1 MTIAEAVISKV
12 LQLSPEQ
19 QQQVLTFVEGL
30 ETPQTSKEPRESL
43 YGLWKDL
50 DIDLSEEEIAA
61 ARQEMWGRVER
72 ENFE

>member
-30 ETPQTSKEPRESL
+30 ETPQALKEPRESL

-50 DIDLSEEEIAA
+50 DMDLSEEEIAA

-72 ENFE
+72 EDFE